1 MEAVTVT
8 GTRQAY
14 RGDFRRMETPQ
25 AEQTI
30 DAEALRASGASDL
43 TQALDLSASVA
54 RQNNFG
60 GLWNAFALRGFVG
73 DENLPSNYLVN
84 GFNAGR
90 GFGGPRDLSGIESID
105 VLKGP
110 RAALFGRGE
119 PGGTVNLVTKRPT
132 FKTAGEFRVSAGS
145 FETYRADVDWTTPL
159 SDAIAVR
166 LVGFAEDAGSFRDTV
181 ATRKYGMSPSLAW
194 RISPQSRLVY
204 ELELS
209 HQEIPFDRG
218 VLAINGQLGRI
229 PQSRFLGEPGD
240 GPLEANVQGH
250 QFEFQHDFSKDW
262 SALVGF
268 TTRKT
273 SLEGFSTEAELATNR
288 QRLLVDGQTLTRQRR
303 FRDYDASY
311 QVIRAEINGRFRLAG
326 LQHRLIFGVD
336 ADRFENDQVFLRVRA
351 PALASNP
358 TLTQLQAIN
367 IFNPVYGS
375 YTLPTPTPLTN
386 RVEVQRSLGVFA
398 QDQINLSE
406 RLQLRLGARFD
417 HYRQTL
423 EDRATSRVS
432 TQKEARTSPQL
443 GLVYRAADALSL
455 YATYG
460 ENFRPLSG
468 ADAQGNGFEPN
479 QSTSVE
485 AGAKFSLGG
494 INGTVAVF
502 QVKQR
507 NMLVAADASAV
518 TQLAI
523 GQARSQGLEI
533 DLHGDLMDDLS
544 LWASYAYVDA
554 KTSNTF
560 NDVNFG
566 VAVPAGTQLL
576 NVPKHSLSLQVV
588 KSMAVA
594 GRGLQFGG
602 GLVYVG
608 QRSGEFTTNFKLP
621 AYTVARAFAAYGLTK
636 STTLRLDV
644 DNLFNETY
652 YTNSFSALW
661 VQPGAPRSARVSAT
675 FRF

>member
-1 MEAVTVT
+1 
-8 GTRQAY
+8 
-14 RGDFRRMETPQ
+14 
-25 AEQTI
+25 
-30 DAEALRASGASDL
+30 
-43 TQALDLSASVA
+43 
-54 RQNNFG
+54 
-60 GLWNAFALRGFVG
+60 
-73 DENLPSNYLVN
+73 
-84 GFNAGR
+84 
-90 GFGGPRDLSGIESID
+90 
-105 VLKGP
+105 
-110 RAALFGRGE
+110 
-119 PGGTVNLVTKRPT
+119 
-132 FKTAGEFRVSAGS
+132 
-145 FETYRADVDWTTPL
+145 
-159 SDAIAVR
+159 
-166 LVGFAEDAGSFRDTV
+166 
-181 ATRKYGMSPSLAW
+181 
-194 RISPQSRLVY
+194 
-204 ELELS
+204 
-209 HQEIPFDRG
+209 
-218 VLAINGQLGRI
+218 
-229 PQSRFLGEPGD
+229 
-240 GPLEANVQGH
+240 
-250 QFEFQHDFSKDW
+250 
-262 SALVGF
+262 
-268 TTRKT
+268 
-273 SLEGFSTEAELATNR
+273 
-288 QRLLVDGQTLTRQRR
+288 
-303 FRDYDASY
+303 
-311 QVIRAEINGRFRLAG
+311 
-326 LQHRLIFGVD
+326 
-336 ADRFENDQVFLRVRA
+336 
-351 PALASNP
+351 
-358 TLTQLQAIN
+358 
-367 IFNPVYGS
+367 
-375 YTLPTPTPLTN
+375 
-386 RVEVQRSLGVFA
+386 
-398 QDQINLSE
+398 
-406 RLQLRLGARFD
+406 
-417 HYRQTL
+417 
-423 EDRATSRVS
+423 VS

-576 NVPKHSLSLQVV
+576 NVPKHSLSLQLV